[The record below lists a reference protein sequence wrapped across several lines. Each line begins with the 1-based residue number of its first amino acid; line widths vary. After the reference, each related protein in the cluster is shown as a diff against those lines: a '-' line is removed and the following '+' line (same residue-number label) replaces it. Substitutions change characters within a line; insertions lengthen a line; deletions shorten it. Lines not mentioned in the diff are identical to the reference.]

1 MSAHVLQVRWR
12 SNVKFGNWVHESAT
26 AQHYRGLLNDRPSV
40 TWEEVLLTALQEAD
54 RSRVP

>member
-1 MSAHVLQVRWR
+1 M
-12 SNVKFGNWVHESAT
+12 KFGNWVHESAT